1 MFFAAWAKKKKN
13 SSPRWIEGKSNV
25 ERSNN
30 VELKKKRKRKSVEL
44 RFSSTERKW
53 SERQPKKCKKKKKTA
68 MYRRK
73 KKKETQPLDVT
84 KELEVPK
91 RHAKGITACP
101 FGERKR
107 KKEKARSTPQFF
119 LLTFLR
125 SVFYGVQI
133 AFTTCVWL
141 AFRDIYPTVSYF
153 CLFFRVQ
160 PMLLTLLGFLV
171 SLPSFSVGK
180 TEHIQQRTTKMIVS
194 SCGIMKVRNKEKRR
208 GRLEQ
213 VSHRVER

>member
-1 MFFAAWAKKKKN
+1 
-13 SSPRWIEGKSNV
+13 
-25 ERSNN
+25 
-30 VELKKKRKRKSVEL
+30 
-44 RFSSTERKW
+44 
-53 SERQPKKCKKKKKTA
+53 
-68 MYRRK
+68 MYRKK

-101 FGERKR
+101 FGKRKR

-180 TEHIQQRTTKMIVS
+180 TEHIQQRTTKMVVS